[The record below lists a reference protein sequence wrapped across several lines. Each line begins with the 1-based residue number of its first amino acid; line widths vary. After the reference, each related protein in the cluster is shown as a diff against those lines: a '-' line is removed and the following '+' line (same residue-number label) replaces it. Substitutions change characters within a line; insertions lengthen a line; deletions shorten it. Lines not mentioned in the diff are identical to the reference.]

1 LNDHKNIDDYLDIVM
16 HEIRIDRSKN
26 RLYLTLGQIE
36 HDLEVNTIISTIM
49 EVVEQ
54 LRSGFTCLS
63 DLREYHVKTRQDEQ
77 FMREIQEIL
86 WEIGVE
92 KVVRISRDYCTDHFH
107 FEQESLLWPA
117 YPVTFVS
124 SWEEG
129 EAMLDGNR

>member
-1 LNDHKNIDDYLDIVM
+1 MTLNFYDDSDTIM

-26 RLYLTLGQIE
+26 RLYLTLGLIE
-36 HDLEVNTIISTIM
+36 HDFEINTIISTIM
-49 EVVEQ
+49 DVVEQ
-54 LRSGFTCLS
+54 LQSGFTCLS
-63 DLREYHVKTRQDEQ
+63 DLREYHVKSRQDEE

-92 KVVRISRDYCTDHFH
+92 KVVRISHDYCTDHFH

-129 EAMLDGNR
+129 EAILDGSR